1 MRLFLVISLALTA
14 SAVTALEDIRP
25 KMRPVHELVILP
37 DNVAEI
43 RPVLRDKT
51 MPHARW
57 AHLRGTD
64 VWTRVAEAALK
75 EHGAVMVSTVPN
87 DIDAWCPAYREGS
100 DDERRAFW
108 VGLLSTLAKHES
120 TYRPRVSG
128 DNGLSHG
135 LFQIR
140 TGTARLYQCR
150 ARSRAALMDP
160 VENLSCAIQIMSTTV
175 PRDNAVA
182 RKANGRRGGAGA
194 DWGPFVQ
201 RAKRE
206 DMRAWVKRQPY
217 CVPISTIRP
226 RLRPFEVAD
235 AG

>member
-1 MRLFLVISLALTA
+1 MRLFLVISLALLGSA
-14 SAVTALEDIRP
+14 SVALEDVRP
-25 KMRPVHELVILP
+25 KMRPVYEPVTLP
-37 DNVAEI
+37 DNVAEMRPI
-43 RPVLRDKT
+43 RRDRT
-51 MPHARW
+51 MPHTRW
-57 AHLRGTD
+57 AYVQGSD

-75 EHGAVMVSTVPN
+75 DHGATMVATVPN
-87 DIDAWCPAYREGS
+87 DIDAWCPAYREAS
-100 DDERRAFW
+100 DDDRRAFW

-120 TYRPRVSG
+120 TFRPRVSG

-160 VENLSCAIQIMSTTV
+160 IENVSCAIQIMSTTV

-182 RKANGRRGGAGA
+182 RKANGTRGGAGA

-206 DMRAWVKRQPY
+206 DMRAWVKRQRY

-226 RLRPFEVAD
+226 RARPIEVAE